1 MPNSKDALQG
11 LTCPKCG
18 GVILI
23 PEGDVIVQCPY
34 CEMRSAVHGEH
45 GIHRYQVPCRINSQ
59 QATGAMVNFLG
70 SNMAIAWG
78 AKGQARITEAFLAY
92 VPFWAGWGRVVSWV
106 FGEKQVGSGDSRRY
120 EPREVKV
127 ASDMSWNGAACD
139 VGEFGVNQVPLTDL
153 QLEAYNADNLHR
165 AGLVFEPVG
174 SSTEALA
181 AAEKEFQNRVRS
193 QAGLDRVSQAFVR
206 IVRPRQG
213 VVYFPLWVI
222 RYQFRGRTYQVVVD
236 GYSGKV
242 LYGKAPGNTIYRA
255 AILVAGMAAGA
266 FITIDIPAL
275 MLSASSGNSH
285 DSPGGILIAALVFG
299 LGLMYAAFRGFRYGE
314 EYEYRFGP
322 KPASSFMGGGT
333 TQQIS
338 DVINIL
344 EKFR

>member
-1 MPNSKDALQG
+1 MPEPKDALQG

-18 GVILI
+18 GVVPI
-23 PEGDVIVQCPY
+23 PEGEVIVQCPY

-45 GIHRYQVPCRINSQ
+45 GIRRYQVSCRVNRQ
-59 QATGAMVNFLG
+59 QAAEAMTSFLG

-78 AKGQARITEAFLAY
+78 AKSQARITEVFLAY
-92 VPFWAGWGRVVSWV
+92 VPFWAGWGRVMSWV
-106 FGEKQVGSGDSRRY
+106 FGEKQVGSGDNRRY

-127 ASDMSWNGAACD
+127 INDMSWNGAACD
-139 VGEFGVNQVPLTDL
+139 VGEFGVNQVPLSDQ
-153 QLEAYNADNLHR
+153 QLEAYHADSLHR

-181 AAEKEFQNRVRS
+181 AAEKEFQGRVRS

-206 IVRPRQG
+206 IVRPRLG

-242 LYGKAPGNTIYRA
+242 LYGKAPGNTFYRA
-255 AILVAGMAAGA
+255 GILVAGMAAGA
-266 FITIDIPAL
+266 FITVDVPAL
-275 MLSASSGNSH
+275 ILSASSNSSQ
-285 DSPGGILIAALVFG
+285 DNSGGFLIAAIIIG

-314 EYEYRFGP
+314 EYEYRSGP
-322 KPASSFMGGGT
+322 KSAAAFIGGGAMK
-333 TQQIS
+333 QVG

-344 EKFR
+344 EKFQ